1 MNSACKKAFKLIT
14 RPSSGSQKKEDMT
27 ESQTQDLGSQSH
39 ARLLPQDSRIFLA
52 GHRGMVGSAIY
63 RYLQAENYGNIVTR
77 SHRELDLVNQA
88 AVHNFFQNE
97 KITAV
102 ILAAAKVGGIH
113 ANATYGAEFIFE
125 NIMVQTNVIHEA
137 YRSGVDRLLYL
148 GSSCIYPKYAQQPM
162 REEQLLTGVL
172 EHTNEPYAVA
182 KIAGI
187 KLCES
192 YNRQYGT
199 HYRSVMPTNLYGP
212 NDHFDLENS
221 HVLPA
226 LIRKFHLAKLAR
238 RGGWENITKD
248 EALFGPISAEFLDG
262 LKALAPTKASDSQS
276 PSGIG
281 LWGSG
286 RPKREFLHVD
296 DLAAACFFL
305 LNLPDD
311 AYDTV
316 RAIPSEQPDQLA
328 LEGSSAL
335 ANNDPSDQNRVS
347 HINVGSGKDIRIREL
362 AEVIQAVVG
371 YEGAV
376 NWNISM
382 PDGTPRKLLDISRLT
397 QLGWQPRISLRDGI
411 KKTYAWYL
419 AKTELD

>member
-1 MNSACKKAFKLIT
+1 
-14 RPSSGSQKKEDMT
+14 MT
-27 ESQTQDLGSQSH
+27 KSQTQDLSFQSH
-39 ARLLPQDSRIFLA
+39 SRLLPQDSRIFLA
-52 GHRGMVGSAIY
+52 GHKGMVGSAIY
-63 RYLQAENYGNIVTR
+63 RHLQAENYGNIVTR
-77 SHRELDLVNQA
+77 SHHELDLINQA
-88 AVHNFFQNE
+88 AVRHFFQNE

-113 ANATYGAEFIFE
+113 ANNTYRAEFIFE
-125 NIMVQTNVIHEA
+125 NIMVQANVIHEA
-137 YRSGVDRLLYL
+137 YRSGVDRLLFL
-148 GSSCIYPKYAQQPM
+148 GSSCIYPKYAEQPM

-192 YNRQYGT
+192 YNHQYGT

-226 LIRKFHLAKLAR
+226 MIRKFHLAKLAR
-238 RGGWENITKD
+238 QGDWENITKD
-248 EALFGPISAEFLDG
+248 EAVFGPISAEFLDE
-262 LKALAPTKASDSQS
+262 LKALAPTKAPDS
-276 PSGIG
+276 PSAVG

-286 RPKREFLHVD
+286 RVKREFLHVD
-296 DLAAACFFL
+296 DLAAACFLL

-316 RAIPSEQPDQLA
+316 RTVPAEQQDQLT
-328 LEGSSAL
+328 LEGSSAS
-335 ANNDPSDQNRVS
+335 ANNDLSDQSRVS

-362 AEVIQAVVG
+362 AEIIQAVVG
-371 YEGAV
+371 YAGAV
-376 NWNISM
+376 SWNISM

-411 KKTYAWYL
+411 KKTYAWYR
-419 AKTELD
+419 AQTELD

>member
-1 MNSACKKAFKLIT
+1 MSSACKKAFKLIT
-14 RPSSGSQKKEDMT
+14 RPSSCSQKKEDMT
-27 ESQTQDLGSQSH
+27 KSQTQDSSPQSH
-39 ARLLPQDSRIFLA
+39 ARLLPQDSCIFLA
-52 GHRGMVGSAIY
+52 GHHGMVGSAIY
-63 RYLQAENYGNIVTR
+63 RHLQAENYGNIVTR

-88 AVHNFFQNE
+88 AVRDFFQNE
-97 KITAV
+97 KISAV

-113 ANATYGAEFIFE
+113 ANNTYRAEFIFE
-125 NIMVQTNVIHEA
+125 NIMVQANVIHEA
-137 YRSGVDRLLYL
+137 YRSGVERLLFL
-148 GSSCIYPKYAQQPM
+148 GSSCIYPKYAEQPM

-212 NDHFDLENS
+212 DDHFDLENS

-226 LIRKFHLAKLAR
+226 MIRKFHLAKLAR
-238 RGGWENITKD
+238 QGDWENITKD

-262 LKALAPTKASDSQS
+262 LKTQAPTKASDPQS
-276 PSGIG
+276 SSGIR

-305 LNLPDD
+305 FNLPDD
-311 AYDTV
+311 AYA
-316 RAIPSEQPDQLA
+316 AIRGVPPERQDQPALA
-328 LEGSSAL
+328 GSSVSS
-335 ANNDPSDQNRVS
+335 ANDLSDQNRVS
-347 HINVGSGKDIRIREL
+347 HINVGSGKDIRISEL
-362 AEVIQAVVG
+362 AEIIQEVVG
-371 YEGAV
+371 YAGAV
-376 NWNISM
+376 SWNISM

-419 AKTELD
+419 AQTELD

>member
-1 MNSACKKAFKLIT
+1 L
-14 RPSSGSQKKEDMT
+14 QKKEDMT
-27 ESQTQDLGSQSH
+27 QSQTQDLSSRSH
-39 ARLLPQDSRIFLA
+39 SRLLPQDSRIFLA

-63 RYLQAENYGNIVTR
+63 RHLQAENYGNIVTR

-88 AVHNFFQNE
+88 AVRNFFQKE
-97 KITAV
+97 KISAV
-102 ILAAAKVGGIH
+102 ILAAARVGGIH
-113 ANATYGAEFIFE
+113 ANVTYGAEFIFE

-172 EHTNEPYAVA
+172 EPTNEPYAVA

-212 NDHFDLENS
+212 NDHYDLENS

-238 RGGWENITKD
+238 QGDWENITKD
-248 EALFGPISAEFLDG
+248 EAVFGPIPAEFLDG
-262 LKALAPTKASDSQS
+262 LKTLAPTKASDSQS
-276 PSGIG
+276 PSGID

-316 RAIPSEQPDQLA
+316 RAIPAEQPDQLA
-328 LEGSSAL
+328 PVGFSASS
-335 ANNDPSDQNRVS
+335 NSDPSDQNRVS
-347 HINVGSGKDIRIREL
+347 HINVGSGKDIRICEL
-362 AEVIQAVVG
+362 AEIIQAVVG

-382 PDGTPRKLLDISRLT
+382 PDGTPRKLLDITRLT
-397 QLGWQPRISLRDGI
+397 QLGWQPGIGLEDGI

-419 AKTELD
+419 AQTGLD

>member
-1 MNSACKKAFKLIT
+1 MSSACKKAFKLLT
-14 RPSSGSQKKEDMT
+14 RPSSCSQKKEDMIK
-27 ESQTQDLGSQSH
+27 SQTQDFSSQNH

-63 RYLQAENYGNIVTR
+63 RHLQAENYGNIVTR

-88 AVHNFFQNE
+88 AVRDFFQNG
-97 KITAV
+97 KISAV

-113 ANATYGAEFIFE
+113 ANVTYGAEFIFE

-162 REEQLLTGVL
+162 REEQLMTGVL
-172 EHTNEPYAVA
+172 EPTNEPYAVA

-212 NDHFDLENS
+212 NDHYDLENS

-226 LIRKFHLAKLAR
+226 LIRKFHLAKLAS
-238 RGGWENITKD
+238 RGDWENIRKD
-248 EALFGPISAEFLDG
+248 EAVFGPVSAEFLDG

-305 LNLPDD
+305 LNLSDD
-311 AYDTV
+311 AYDTIRTV
-316 RAIPSEQPDQLA
+316 PAEQQDQSA
-328 LEGSSAL
+328 PEGSSASS
-335 ANNDPSDQNRVS
+335 NNDPSDQKRVS

-382 PDGTPRKLLDISRLT
+382 PDGTPRKLLDITRLT

-419 AKTELD
+419 AQTG

>member
-1 MNSACKKAFKLIT
+1 MIK
-14 RPSSGSQKKEDMT
+14 SQPQNF
-27 ESQTQDLGSQSH
+27 SSQSYS
-39 ARLLPQDSRIFLA
+39 RLLPQDTRIFLA

-63 RYLQAENYGNIVTR
+63 RQLQAENYRNIVTR
-77 SHRELDLVNQA
+77 SHHELDLVNQA
-88 AVHNFFQNE
+88 AVRHFFQNE
-97 KITAV
+97 KINAV
-102 ILAAAKVGGIH
+102 ILAAARVGGIH
-113 ANATYGAEFIFE
+113 ANNTYRAEFIFE
-125 NIMVQTNVIHEA
+125 NIMIQTNVIHEA
-137 YRSGVDRLLYL
+137 YRSGVDRLLFL
-148 GSSCIYPKYAQQPM
+148 GSSCIYPKYAEQPM

-172 EHTNEPYAVA
+172 EQTNEPYAVA

-212 NDHFDLENS
+212 NDNFDLES
-221 HVLPA
+221 AHVLPA
-226 LIRKFHLAKLAR
+226 MIRKFHLAKLAR
-238 RGGWENITKD
+238 RNDWENVKKD

-262 LKALAPTKASDSQS
+262 LKALASKKAPDSQS
-276 PSGIG
+276 PSAIG

-296 DLAAACFFL
+296 DLASACFFL

-311 AYDTV
+311 IYDAI
-316 RAIPSEQPDQLA
+316 RAVPSEQQDPLA
-328 LEGSSAL
+328 LKGSSSPL
-335 ANNDPSDQNRVS
+335 HNDLNRVS
-347 HINVGSGKDIRIREL
+347 HINVGSGKDMHISEL
-362 AEVIQAVVG
+362 AEVIQEVVG
-371 YEGAV
+371 FEGAV

-397 QLGWQPRISLRDGI
+397 RLGWQPRINLRDGL

-419 AKTELD
+419 SQTDHKEAKW

>member
-1 MNSACKKAFKLIT
+1 MSYACKKAFKLIT
-14 RPSSGSQKKEDMT
+14 RPSSCSQKKEDMT
-27 ESQTQDLGSQSH
+27 ASQAQDLSSQSH
-39 ARLLPQDSRIFLA
+39 PRLLPPESRIFLA
-52 GHRGMVGSAIY
+52 GHRGMVGSAIH
-63 RYLQAENYGNIVTR
+63 RHLQA
-77 SHRELDLVNQA
+77 ELDLVNQA
-88 AVHNFFQNE
+88 AVRRFFQNE

-102 ILAAAKVGGIH
+102 ILAAAKVGGIR
-113 ANATYGAEFIFE
+113 ANNTYRAEFIFE
-125 NIMVQTNVIHEA
+125 NIMVQANVIHEA
-137 YRSGVDRLLYL
+137 YRSGVDRLLFL
-148 GSSCIYPKYAQQPM
+148 GSSCIYPKYAEQPI

-172 EHTNEPYAVA
+172 EDTNEPYAVA

-238 RGGWENITKD
+238 QGDWESITQD
-248 EALFGPISAEFLDG
+248 EAVFGPISAEFLDG
-262 LKALAPTKASDSQS
+262 LKALAPPGAPDSQS
-276 PSGIG
+276 PSAIG

-296 DLAAACFFL
+296 DLAAACFVL

-311 AYDTV
+311 VYDTV
-316 RAIPSEQPDQLA
+316 RAIPAEQQDQLA
-328 LEGSSAL
+328 RAGYSAL
-335 ANNDPSDQNRVS
+335 PNNDLSHQNRVS

-362 AEVIQAVVG
+362 AEIIQAVVG

-376 NWNISM
+376 SWNFSM
-382 PDGTPRKLLDISRLT
+382 PDGTPRKLLDISRLM

-419 AKTELD
+419 AQTELD

>member
-1 MNSACKKAFKLIT
+1 L
-14 RPSSGSQKKEDMT
+14 QKKEDMT
-27 ESQTQDLGSQSH
+27 QSQTQDLSSRSH
-39 ARLLPQDSRIFLA
+39 SRLLPQDSRIFLA

-63 RYLQAENYGNIVTR
+63 RRLQAENYGNIVTR

-88 AVHNFFQNE
+88 AVRDFFQNE

-113 ANATYGAEFIFE
+113 ANNTYRAEFIFE
-125 NIMVQTNVIHEA
+125 NIMVQANVIHEA
-137 YRSGVDRLLYL
+137 YRSGVERLLFL
-148 GSSCIYPKYAQQPM
+148 GSSCIYPKYAEQPM

-172 EHTNEPYAVA
+172 EHTN
-182 KIAGI
+182 
-187 KLCES
+187 
-192 YNRQYGT
+192 
-199 HYRSVMPTNLYGP
+199 TNLYGP

-238 RGGWENITKD
+238 QGDWENITKD
-248 EALFGPISAEFLDG
+248 EAVFGPISAEFLNE
-262 LKALAPTKASDSQS
+262 LKALASTKAPDSQY
-276 PSGIG
+276 PSAIR

-311 AYDTV
+311 AYDAI
-316 RAIPSEQPDQLA
+316 RAIPSEQQDQSA
-328 LEGSSAL
+328 FEGSTASS
-335 ANNDPSDQNRVS
+335 NNDLSDQKRVS
-347 HINVGSGKDIRIREL
+347 HINVGSGKDIHISEL
-362 AEVIQAVVG
+362 AEIIQAVVG
-371 YEGAV
+371 YAGAV
-376 NWNISM
+376 SWNISM

-397 QLGWQPRISLRDGI
+397 QLGWQPRISLQDGI
-411 KKTYAWYL
+411 KKTYAWYR
-419 AKTELD
+419 AQTELD